1 MNNDNNDDRD
11 NDATGQATPSNLER
25 DSVRKE
31 PSFSLFDSD
40 TELEVDDIEAEDF
53 ASDYAA
59 EGYDD
64 EPFGDDGY
72 TDEAGLSDA
81 DDEAT
86 PAQDPV
92 GGLWA
97 DDTTPELDEQ
107 PAEQSERTPWDEEPE
122 TTVTE
127 PITPEEELPLEYTE
141 ADSEDERWEDEID
154 DDDGNDDYD
163 YDDNEYAEEPQK
175 LPIGLIIVAL
185 VALALLAAG
194 GYGVIKERAAAEAE
208 LTELRARLATAVEQQ
223 DIQAERDRARGLES
237 ENARMLAQVDAL
249 TSENTTLSE
258 QVDTLKQQLEKGNA
272 AVTATSVA
280 AETRPQ
286 PVRPSTPSSSSTASP
301 TPTPTNTATSGGADG
316 WFVNF
321 GSYSQ
326 RAKAQEWAER
336 LKPDSGTVIVAA
348 ADSSGTSVYR
358 VRIIGLESKAD
369 AQRIAAQLE
378 RAHGLS
384 KLWVGQQ

>member
-1 MNNDNNDDRD
+1 MR
-11 NDATGQATPSNLER
+11 
-25 DSVRKE
+25 
-31 PSFSLFDSD
+31 
-40 TELEVDDIEAEDF
+40 
-53 ASDYAA
+53 
-59 EGYDD
+59 
-64 EPFGDDGY
+64 
-72 TDEAGLSDA
+72 
-81 DDEAT
+81 
-86 PAQDPV
+86 
-92 GGLWA
+92 
-97 DDTTPELDEQ
+97 
-107 PAEQSERTPWDEEPE
+107 
-122 TTVTE
+122 
-127 PITPEEELPLEYTE
+127 
-141 ADSEDERWEDEID
+141 
-154 DDDGNDDYD
+154 
-163 YDDNEYAEEPQK
+163 
-175 LPIGLIIVAL
+175 
-185 VALALLAAG
+185 
-194 GYGVIKERAAAEAE
+194 
-208 LTELRARLATAVEQQ
+208 
-223 DIQAERDRARGLES
+223 
-237 ENARMLAQVDAL
+237 AQVDAL

-258 QVDTLKQQLEKGNA
+258 QVDTLKQQLEKANA

-358 VRIIGLESKAD
+358 VRIIGLESRAD